1 MNGLAASMPWDT
13 ISSVGAVPPS
23 NLMRFQDF
31 SGASA
36 SIIAIA
42 TSSPTTRPATTM
54 SNVARSRSEYRG
66 NATHWLSM
74 SAMRT
79 PATGPENG
87 RPDSCVEMD
96 AALMASV
103 S

>member
-1 MNGLAASMPWDT
+1 
-13 ISSVGAVPPS
+13 
-23 NLMRFQDF
+23 MRFQDF

-66 NATHWLSM
+66 NATHWSSM